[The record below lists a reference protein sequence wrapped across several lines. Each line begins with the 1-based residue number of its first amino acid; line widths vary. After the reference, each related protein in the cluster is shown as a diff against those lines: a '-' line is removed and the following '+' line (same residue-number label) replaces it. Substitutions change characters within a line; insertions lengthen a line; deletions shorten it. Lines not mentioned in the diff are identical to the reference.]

1 MPLPTYQY
9 AVTTLKEFTK
19 THLQLIA
26 RPLGKPMPYQAGQYL
41 LISYPEGSLMPFSIA
56 NAPSADHTIELHIR
70 VAPNDL
76 PTEQFIKLVTY
87 THEITLQG
95 PFGHCEY
102 KEHKGPLIILAAGTG
117 FAPAKAIIEQMA
129 QTNTQQPCYLYWTV
143 KQPED
148 FYLPELPSLWKK
160 ELSHFHYT
168 PICTKERCDKK
179 DNILEAVLTDF
190 DSLTECLVYVFGPV
204 SLALDSI
211 KKFTPF
217 GLNKTQFFT
226 DVL

>member
-1 MPLPTYQY
+1 MSLSTYQY

-26 RPLGKPMPYQAGQYL
+26 HPLEKPMPYQAGQYL
-41 LISYPEGSLMPFSIA
+41 LIRYPEESLMPFSIA

-70 VAPNDL
+70 VAPDDL
-76 PTEQFIKLVTY
+76 PTQQFIKLIMR

-95 PFGHCEY
+95 PLGHCEY
-102 KEHKGPLIILAAGTG
+102 KNHNGPLIILAAGTG
-117 FAPAKAIIEQMA
+117 FAPAKAIIEQITH
-129 QTNTQQPCYLYWTV
+129 TNPQQSCYLYWTV
-143 KQPED
+143 KQSED

-160 ELSHFHYT
+160 ELRHFHFI
-168 PICTKERCDKK
+168 PICSKEKSNEK
-179 DNILEAVLTDF
+179 ANIIEAVLSDF
-190 DSLTECLVYVFGPV
+190 SSLAECLVYVFGPV